1 VVWDTFLP
9 SNKTENMFGKLSQR
23 LYIRIWLT
31 VVGLL
36 LLVAVASAV
45 GWRAYMEHERIEYQ
59 ANPPI
64 LPARELQVRDASG
77 DVIAFAESKAG
88 RRPGSGLEFE
98 LAMPDG
104 QQLQVIIPP
113 RPRTPQGEAGLRPPG
128 QRPPL
133 GGPPPPGVFDWRWL
147 PRWIQPPYSFLW
159 LLLIVS
165 VAIALGAYPVARKL
179 TQRIE
184 RLRDGVRKFGDGDL
198 SARVEVRGRDEVGY
212 LAQQFNAS
220 AQRVQQLIEAQKS
233 LLANASHELRSP
245 LARIRM
251 GMEMLPASNATLNE
265 SKIRQ
270 EIHHS
275 IRELDELI
283 EEILLSSKLDALK
296 SGKSV
301 DLGKQEA
308 VDLIGLCA
316 EECARVG
323 AELQLAEGMQTLQVH
338 GHHKLLVRM
347 VRNLLENA
355 RRYSNGQIELSLGT
369 LDAPGNGKEAQIRI
383 CDHGV
388 GVPESQRVRIFEPFY
403 RLPGASE
410 REGGVGL
417 GLALVK
423 SIALQHRGIVV
434 CESRP
439 DGEKGAC
446 FLVTLPHV

>member
-1 VVWDTFLP
+1 
-9 SNKTENMFGKLSQR
+9 MFGKLSQR

-45 GWRAYMEHERIEYQ
+45 GWRAYMEHERTEYQ
-59 ANPPI
+59 ANPPV
-64 LPARELQVRDASG
+64 LPTRELIVRSVSG
-77 DVIAFAESKAG
+77 EVIASTESKPG
-88 RRPGSGLEFE
+88 RRPGSGLEFDVM
-98 LAMPDG
+98 LPDG
-104 QQLQVIIPP
+104 QQLQITVPP
-113 RPRTPQGEAGLRPPG
+113 RLRLQVGDVGLRPDG
-128 QRPPL
+128 QRPPI
-133 GGPPPPGVFDWRWL
+133 GGPPPPPGVFDWRWL
-147 PRWIQPPYSFLW
+147 PRWVQPPYSFLW

-179 TQRIE
+179 TKRIE
-184 RLRDGVRKFGDGDL
+184 RLRDGVRQFGEGDL

-212 LAQQFNAS
+212 LAEQFNAS
-220 AQRVQQLIEAQKS
+220 AQRVQHLIEAQKS

-251 GMEMLPASNATLNE
+251 GMEMLPATGAAASE

-270 EIHHS
+270 EIQHS

-301 DLGKQEA
+301 DLGRQEP
-308 VDLIGLCA
+308 VDMIGLCA

-323 AELQLAEGMQTLQVH
+323 ADLQLADGIQTMQVH
-338 GHHKLLVRM
+338 GHHKLLVRL

-355 RRYSNGQIELSLGT
+355 RRYTLGSIELSLGT
-369 LDAPGNGKEAQIRI
+369 VGGAGNSNDVQIRI
-383 CDHGV
+383 CDHGS
-388 GVPESQRVRIFEPFY
+388 GVPESQRERIFEPFY

-423 SIALQHRGIVV
+423 SIALQHCGHVV
-434 CESRP
+434 CEARP
-439 DGEKGAC
+439 DGAQGAC
-446 FLVTLPHV
+446 FTVTLPHV